1 MSPTANY
8 PKPAMVVTNDLLGR
22 LGESMTTALVGAAD
36 LTPSL
41 DTGDLSSFDLLAEVA
56 NAVLED
62 AGCAPD
68 AIDGLV
74 TSSIMEAPFMAASVL
89 AEYLMLQP
97 AFLQHVDLGGCTG
110 VASVIRAAN
119 AIEAGLCETVLVL
132 TAATK
137 GVARAGAP
145 LGPST
150 VAPGY
155 KEATPQG
162 IFDVP
167 SGATGG
173 IFAYGM
179 LAAVTAEQCGL
190 TEQDTY
196 RLLEHARRAARRN
209 PRALHFEDTVPTTAD
224 YAASPVTAEPLRRL
238 DAAVSS
244 GGASAVLVTSERA
257 AWRFPHRPVLIAG
270 MGERHTHR
278 SITNMPDLG
287 ASGGVDAA
295 ARAFHMAGRSPAS
308 VDVAMIY
315 DAFTYLIP
323 RGLCE
328 AGIALPENVMT
339 AAVGDEHV
347 VTNPHGGQL
356 GCGHTG
362 VAAGMSLVTAAVRQ
376 VAGRA
381 GGVQSR
387 KHDTAFVSG
396 TGGEMSTNAAL
407 VLIGG

>member
-1 MSPTANY
+1 
-8 PKPAMVVTNDLLGR
+8 
-22 LGESMTTALVGAAD
+22 MTTAIVAAAD
-36 LTPSL
+36 LQPSL
-41 DTGDLSSFDLLAEVA
+41 DTGDISSFDLLSDVA
-56 NAVLED
+56 NAVLDEV
-62 AGCAPD
+62 GLEPG

-89 AEYLMLQP
+89 AEYLLLQP
-97 AFLQHVDLGGCTG
+97 NFLQHVDLGGCTG

-119 AIEAGLCETVLVL
+119 AIDAGLCDTVLVL

-179 LAAVTAEQCGL
+179 LAAITADQCGL
-190 TEQDTY
+190 SEEHTY
-196 RLLEHARRAARRN
+196 TLLAHARQAARKN
-209 PRALHFEDTVPTTAD
+209 PCALHFDDAVPTRDD
-224 YAASPVTAEPLRRL
+224 YLASPITAQPLRRL

-257 AWRFPHRPVLIAG
+257 ARRMPHRPVLIAG

-278 SITNMPDLG
+278 SITNMPSLI
-287 ASGGVDAA
+287 ASGGADAA
-295 ARAFHMAGRSPAS
+295 ARAFRMAGCAPDAT
-308 VDVAMIY
+308 DVAMIY

-328 AGIALPENVMT
+328 AGIARPENV
-339 AAVGDEHV
+339 AALILDGEQIA
-347 VTNPHGGQL
+347 TNPHGGQL

-376 VAGRA
+376 VSGRA
-381 GGVQSR
+381 GAVQSES
-387 KHDTAFVSG
+387 HEIAFVSG

-407 VLIGG
+407 VLMGG

>member
-1 MSPTANY
+1 
-8 PKPAMVVTNDLLGR
+8 
-22 LGESMTTALVGAAD
+22 MTVALAGSAD
-36 LTPSL
+36 LVPSL
-41 DTGDLSSFDLLAEVA
+41 DTGDTTTFDLMAQVA
-56 NAVLED
+56 DAVLTDSGIE
-62 AGCAPD
+62 AGE
-68 AIDGLV
+68 IDGLV
-74 TSSIMEAPFMAASVL
+74 TSSMIEAPFMAASVL
-89 AEYLMLQP
+89 AEYLMVQP
-97 AFLQHVDLGGCTG
+97 SFLQHVDLGGCTG
-110 VASVIRAAN
+110 VASVIRAAT

-167 SGATGG
+167 HGATGG

-179 LAAVTAEQCGL
+179 LASVTAQQCNLDEHHTYGL
-190 TEQDTY
+190 
-196 RLLEHARRAARRN
+196 LARARSAARSN
-209 PRALHFEDTVPTTAD
+209 SSALHHRDAVPTMDEYARSPITA
-224 YAASPVTAEPLRRL
+224 APLRRL
-238 DAAVSS
+238 DSAVSS
-244 GGASAVLVTSERA
+244 GGASAVIVTSERRA
-257 AWRFPHRPVLIAG
+257 RRLDRRPVLIAG

-278 SITNMPDLG
+278 SITNMPSLA

-295 ARAFHMAGRSPAS
+295 ARAFAMAGLRPTQTQL
-308 VDVAMIY
+308 AMIY

-328 AGIALPENVMT
+328 AGIASANSVGSVM
-339 AAVGDEHV
+339 AGDSGVAV
-347 VTNPHGGQL
+347 NPHGGQL

-362 VAAGMSLVTAAVRQ
+362 VSAGMSLVTAATRQ

-381 GGVQSR
+381 GAVQATS
-387 KHDTAFVSG
+387 HDICFVSG

-407 VLIGG
+407 VLVGG